1 MRRRKHNGR
10 SYSHRRRSQIMKFDI
25 AEFGFC
31 KDKNEINLDN
41 VLPINRRKMSNA
53 AKFIYT
59 SISGFGN
66 LDCPIVFATNFGEID
81 RCIGLLSELSLSGLV
96 SPTSFS
102 LSVLNA
108 SVASVAIQKQIHA
121 PIFAISSSAPVEMAM
136 ISAASKLNQFDKIC
150 VISYEES
157 VHDKMQICA
166 AFILK
171 NGVSSELS
179 IAKMPSLGN
188 SLNSTENFIKNIGK
202 DFYFFDDEICYKWKF
217 NADF

>member
-1 MRRRKHNGR
+1 
-10 SYSHRRRSQIMKFDI
+10 MKFDI

-31 KDKNEINLDN
+31 KDKNEINLDK

-121 PIFAISSSAPVEMAM
+121 PIFAISSSAPVEMAT
-136 ISAASKLNQFDKIC
+136 ISAASKLNQFDKFALYLMKKAFMIKC
-150 VISYEES
+150 KFARRLYL
-157 VHDKMQICA
+157 KMELVVSLVS
-166 AFILK
+166 LK
-171 NGVSSELS
+171 CLV
-179 IAKMPSLGN
+179 
-188 SLNSTENFIKNIGK
+188 
-202 DFYFFDDEICYKWKF
+202 
-217 NADF
+217 